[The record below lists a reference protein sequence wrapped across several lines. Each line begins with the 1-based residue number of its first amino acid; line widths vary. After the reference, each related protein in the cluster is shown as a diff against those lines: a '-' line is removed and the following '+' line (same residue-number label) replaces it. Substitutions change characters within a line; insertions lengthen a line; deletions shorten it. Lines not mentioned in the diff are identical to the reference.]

1 MKQEILK
8 IKRVPYSRLTKS
20 EMADYAEKTIDVVD
34 RYYNKDAPFNS
45 LLDLLTEKEADIRLL
60 RLNYGIDEHR
70 LRLQERKQELNLT
83 ISAFKLKVKMAKKNK
98 PKLDMHIVENP
109 INKHLRLL
117 DKCRNDSEYN
127 QRIGGFFDLIDK
139 DEAVETAISEL
150 GATSEANDMRSAF
163 SYFNEIW
170 NKRILKLS
178 KRDYCNTELIVK
190 GIKERISNLFDGI
203 EASYLIGTLSEVDP
217 DNTAEQVDYTA
228 LMDELNQLSV
238 MVRKSIE
245 LRDLINKRKRNGEP
259 IDDLL
264 GDAPEQEED
273 SEPEAPQE

>member
-34 RYYNKDAPFNS
+34 RHYNKDAPFNS

-139 DEAVETAISEL
+139 DESVETAILEL
-150 GATSEANDMRSAF
+150 GAISEADEMRAAY
-163 SYFNEIW
+163 SYFREIW

-264 GDAPEQEED
+264 DDAQDED
-273 SEPEAPQE
+273 